1 MKSIV
6 IDVHA
11 HFTPKL
17 MSERFEVN
25 AAKFPDVK
33 LVKSDKGVTLQFP
46 GTAPTRPIMP
56 GLSDLAG
63 RQAWMDKAGIDHQV
77 VGGWLDSFGYE
88 LPAAQGAAWSRYLN
102 DCMWEQFRDERRFSA
117 LATVPLQDGKLAA
130 EVLAEAMERGFA
142 GVMVGTLNATGDVT
156 SWARVGGN
164 SGTAG
169 ALPITTVFD
178 LSVGPDGFLY
188 AATHGRGIWRTPVST
203 L

>member
-1 MKSIV
+1 MKSTV

-17 MSERFEVN
+17 MSERFAAN

-56 GLSDLAG
+56 GLSDLAA

-102 DCMWEQFRDERRFSA
+102 DCQWQQFRDERRFSA

-142 GVMVGTLNATGDVT
+142 GVMVGTLPKGEH
-156 SWARVGGN
+156 GGN
-164 SGTAG
+164 LDDPSLDHCGLMCLAPSKCG
-169 ALPITTVFD
+169 
-178 LSVGPDGFLY
+178 SS
-188 AATHGRGIWRTPVST
+188 RTLASAKS
-203 L
+203 

>member
-1 MKSIV
+1 MKSTV

-17 MSERFEVN
+17 MSERFEAN

-56 GLSDLAG
+56 GLSDLAA

-130 EVLAEAMERGFA
+130 
-142 GVMVGTLNATGDVT
+142 
-156 SWARVGGN
+156 
-164 SGTAG
+164 
-169 ALPITTVFD
+169 
-178 LSVGPDGFLY
+178 
-188 AATHGRGIWRTPVST
+188 
-203 L
+203 